1 MEGGQDRLRAHESPG
16 MAGSSKEEDTQLP
29 PPGCCGVRVQ
39 AAPPPLPSGC
49 VLCQWDLARCSLRTG
64 HTCEPVPQD
73 WTGDRQT

>member
-39 AAPPPLPSGC
+39 AAPPASPLRLCPLPVGPGE
-49 VLCQWDLARCSLRTG
+49 VLAAHGTHL
-64 HTCEPVPQD
+64 
-73 WTGDRQT
+73 